1 MNETPAIAALITTAD
16 RSVKAITAAT
26 AGLAKVVADVVALNG
41 VVETLSA
48 DIQQKEGQL
57 VDLDRQ
63 LNLSERNAKAE
74 LATRVAEAEN
84 VVLNELLQ
92 KNQLA
97 KITIVER
104 NTMTADLNNAL
115 SGAAA
120 AVEGAVK
127 AAESALHAK
136 YGSHIRSLESDHK
149 VANAE
154 VNAKVAQLTDRN
166 AFLVTELENARR
178 ELTAEREARIKIA
191 QAEAGRQGVVV
202 NAGKQ

>member
-1 MNETPAIAALITTAD
+1 MSESSATLITVAD
-16 RSVKAITAAT
+16 RSVRAITAAT
-26 AGLAKVVADVVALNG
+26 VGLSKVVADIVALNG

-57 VDLDRQ
+57 ADLERQ

-84 VVLNELLQ
+84 TVLNQLLSKNDLARISNTTLGELQ
-92 KNQLA
+92 
-97 KITIVER
+97 ES
-104 NTMTADLNNAL
+104 LNNAL

-127 AAESALHAK
+127 AAEAALHAR
-136 YGSHIRSLESDHK
+136 YGAAMKSAESDFK

-154 VNAKVAQLTDRN
+154 IAAKNAALVERN
-166 AFLVTELENARR
+166 ALLIEDLATARR